1 MIERQ
6 SFIEKAFK
14 NTKYRLRYKIIVVP
28 LYRER
33 YKQPLNTAVM
43 NAQNAIQILQAYA
56 TGLSAQ
62 SRQHKVQSQVFASW
76 GLKKLAD
83 KYADH
88 SKEEAEWV
96 DKMVARIIELGGEPK
111 VEATPEQKIYKDVV
125 EFIKADLAVSVK
137 EVPVL
142 GQVTLSLAED
152 MTTYDIMKAYYQ
164 DEEQDM
170 YWMQGQLDLIE
181 CIGLQNWLV
190 QQL

>member
-1 MIERQ
+1 
-6 SFIEKAFK
+6 
-14 NTKYRLRYKIIVVP
+14 
-28 LYRER
+28 
-33 YKQPLNTAVM
+33 M
-43 NAQNAIQILQAYA
+43 NAQTAIQILQAYA

>member
-1 MIERQ
+1 
-6 SFIEKAFK
+6 
-14 NTKYRLRYKIIVVP
+14 
-28 LYRER
+28 
-33 YKQPLNTAVM
+33 
-43 NAQNAIQILQAYA
+43 
-56 TGLSAQ
+56 
-62 SRQHKVQSQVFASW
+62 
-76 GLKKLAD
+76 
-83 KYADH
+83 
-88 SKEEAEWV
+88 
-96 DKMVARIIELGGEPK
+96 MVARIIELGGEPK

>member
-1 MIERQ
+1 
-6 SFIEKAFK
+6 
-14 NTKYRLRYKIIVVP
+14 
-28 LYRER
+28 
-33 YKQPLNTAVM
+33 M

-76 GLKKLAD
+76 GLKKLAE